1 MITYGNSFEQKAI
14 ALTNQFRQSQGLPAL
29 TVNWQ
34 LSRIARFKAKDMRDK
49 NYAGHLSPTYGS
61 PYDMM
66 RTFGISF
73 LVAAE
78 NVAGGQATPEEAVFA
93 WINNPH
99 HRNNMLNSQ
108 VNQIGIGYVQGGS
121 YGHYWSQM
129 FIG

>member
-1 MITYGNSFEQKAI
+1 M
-14 ALTNQFRQSQGLPAL
+14 
-29 TVNWQ
+29 
-34 LSRIARFKAKDMRDK
+34 DMRDK

-73 LVAAE
+73 LTAAE

-99 HRNNMLNSQ
+99 HRNNMLNPK
-108 VNQIGIGYVQGGS
+108 VNQIGIGYVQGGF